1 MSGAGDEIRAVWQ
14 GNDGDDLENPCEKAM
29 GVRTQ
34 CAMHMS
40 PAQAAQ
46 VAGVSRWTIMRAI
59 KAQNLQAIRDNRNQW
74 RITTESLN
82 AWRTSTVR
90 TPEDLHATHTQSLVS
105 ELRMKLAAETSRADV
120 AEAMLARELE
130 ALNEVRADR
139 DGWKQ
144 QAIALLAAPPIRRHW
159 WPWRK

>member
-1 MSGAGDEIRAVWQ
+1 MTGAGDEIRAVWQ
-14 GNDGDDLENPCEKAM
+14 GNYGDDLENSREKAI
-29 GVRTQ
+29 GVRAQ

-59 KAQNLQAIRDNRNQW
+59 KAQDLQATRDNRNQW
-74 RITTESLN
+74 RISAESLK

-90 TPEDLHATHTQSLVS
+90 TPEESHTTHTQNLVS

-139 DGWKQ
+139 DAWKQ
-144 QAIALLAAPPIRRHW
+144 QATTLLSAPRKRRRW
-159 WPWRK
+159 FIW